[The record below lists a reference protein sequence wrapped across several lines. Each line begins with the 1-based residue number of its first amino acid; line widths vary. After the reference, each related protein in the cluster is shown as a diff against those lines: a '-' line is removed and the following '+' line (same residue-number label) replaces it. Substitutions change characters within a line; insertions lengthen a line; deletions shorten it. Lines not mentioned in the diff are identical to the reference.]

1 MPYLKHSGAS
11 IYYEDAGS
19 GYPVLLFAP
28 GSLSSTIEAWRT
40 APFDPT
46 VELAKDFRLIAMDQR
61 NAGRSWAPITANDGW
76 HSYTEDHVAL
86 LDHLGI
92 ERTHILG
99 ECIGA
104 PFGLALMQA
113 YPQRVTAAVFTQASG
128 RIGPDTGRAG
138 SFPRWTASL
147 RDHPEV
153 TAEILDRVRENLYAA
168 DFVHSVSREF
178 VASCRTPMLV
188 LAGNDEPHPFAL
200 SEEIARLAPN
210 AEFISEWK
218 TGGLLRDAIGRVRSF
233 LRTHVPHPAST
244 P

>member
-1 MPYLKHSGAS
+1 LEHARAS
-11 IYYEDAGS
+11 IYYEEYGS

-28 GSLSSTIEAWRT
+28 GSLNSTIEAWRS

-46 VELAKDFRLIAMDQR
+46 VELANEFRLIAMDQR
-61 NAGRSWAPITANDGW
+61 NAGRSWAPITADDGW
-76 HSYTEDHVAL
+76 HSYTQDHIAL

-92 ERTHILG
+92 ERTHLLG

-113 YPQRVTAAVFTQASG
+113 QPHRVSAAVFTQASG

-147 RDHPEV
+147 RGHPEATPDV
-153 TAEILDRVRENLYAA
+153 LDRLRVNLYTA

-178 VASCRTPMLV
+178 VASCPTPMLV

-200 SEEIARLAPN
+200 SEELARLAPN
-210 AEFISEWK
+210 AEFIPEWK
-218 TGGLLRDAIGRVRSF
+218 SGALLTAAIDRIRAF
-233 LRTHVPHPAST
+233 LHAHVPRPT
-244 P
+244 PIR